1 MAKPEEF
8 RVIYSNFIQI
18 THAPIEF
25 LIDLKRLGPEAQ
37 KPDEAPVIVRIVL
50 HPTVAKSFRDALKDN
65 VEKYE
70 EKFGEIPTS
79 QPDTQHD
86 LTLH

>member
-8 RVIYSNFIQI
+8 QVIYSNFMQI

-37 KPDEAPVIVRIVL
+37 KPDEAPIIARIVL
-50 HPTVAKSFRDALKDN
+50 HPTVAKSFRDALTDN
-65 VEKYE
+65 VKKYE
-70 EKFGEIPTS
+70 EKFGEIPVCS
-79 QPDTQHD
+79 PDTQHD